1 MSVPEDNKLYSIG
14 EAGKICHVSAKTLR
28 YYDQIG
34 VVRPDVVSEENG
46 YRYYSYKTLLRIPII
61 KYYKQLGFKLE
72 EMSHLLNGESYRGV
86 DLNFREKIDELAQ
99 IEQDAHRKYLA
110 VHDWYELLHEATVV
124 SAAPFQEVSVRYI
137 PARELVWMEQ
147 PFHYDYHRAIVNI
160 PWTDYLDSVHCAITD
175 AVILEFASFR
185 DKMAGRA
192 KTMRI
197 MQRVAGRL
205 DGNARHVTIG
215 GTLACCLYH
224 IGPHE
229 TLNESYARI
238 MAWADSHGYSCGEK
252 SWERYV
258 IDYWT
263 TGLAEEMVTELIVPV
278 TAVRAG
284 EAQE

>member
-1 MSVPEDNKLYSIG
+1 MTENTRLYTIG

-28 YYDQIG
+28 YYDKIG

-72 EMSHLLNGESYRGV
+72 ETTHLLNGGSYHGV

-99 IEQDAHRKYLA
+99 LEQEAHRKYLA
-110 VHDWYELLHEATVV
+110 VHDWYELQREATIV
-124 SAAPFQEVSVRYI
+124 SAAPFQEVSLRYI
-137 PARELVWMEQ
+137 PAQDLVWMDQ
-147 PFHYDYHRAIVNI
+147 AFNYDYHSAIVNI
-160 PWTDYLDSVHCAITD
+160 PWTDYLDSAHCAITG

-185 DKMAGRA
+185 DKMEGKA
-192 KTMRI
+192 KDMRI
-197 MQRVAGRL
+197 MQRAAG
-205 DGNARHVTIG
+205 DYFGQARRTTIG
-215 GTLACCLYH
+215 GTMACCLYH
-224 IGPHE
+224 IGPHD

-238 MAWADSHGYSCGEK
+238 LAWAQAHGYECGVK

-263 TGLAEEMVTELIVPV
+263 TGLPEEMVTELIVPV
-278 TAVRAG
+278 TAAG
-284 EAQE
+284 AGMAQE